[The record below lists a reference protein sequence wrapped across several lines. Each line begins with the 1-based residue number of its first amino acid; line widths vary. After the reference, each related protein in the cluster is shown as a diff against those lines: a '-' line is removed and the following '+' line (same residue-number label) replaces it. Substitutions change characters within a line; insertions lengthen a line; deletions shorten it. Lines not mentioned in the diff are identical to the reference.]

1 MRNIDV
7 SQIVYTPAEIGALST
22 DARREQLEAVK
33 RGFGLPFPLDYVA
46 ADLNPVSPGRLV
58 TITGRPGNG
67 KTHFMKWWARE
78 RAAQLAKLGETNRI
92 VVFITYEQH
101 IEELNMFDLS
111 AMTGVSIT
119 AMDRNECTPD
129 ELKMLDDADVERHK
143 LPLWSIGHSSQRRG
157 KRPKMTVDVL
167 EDALH
172 KIQDWDG
179 ENGYLIDSVFID
191 YLQRMPYTGETK
203 TVGISKNLDNIKDMA
218 LAVVAPVVLG
228 VQAKQAVDNYPE
240 GTQIPGISDGQW
252 TDNIRQTSDV
262 NIALARPAVYCKD
275 GDIFHKV
282 IVDGFLQM
290 LMVIWKQKLGKAN
303 IDHWITCD
311 PRYNKITGAKTTT
324 TDFKNY

>member
-22 DARREQLEAVK
+22 DARRERLEAAK
-33 RGFGLPFPLDYVA
+33 RGYGLPFPIDYVA
-46 ADLNPVSPGRLV
+46 ADLNPIAPGDLC

-67 KTHFMKWWARE
+67 KTHNMKWWARE
-78 RAAQLAKLGETNRI
+78 RAFQLAGMGETNRI
-92 VVFITYEQH
+92 VIYVTYEQH
-101 IEELNMFDLS
+101 IEDLNMFDLA
-111 AMTGVSIT
+111 AMTGISIT
-119 AMDRNECTPD
+119 TMARNECTPA

-172 KIQDWDG
+172 KIQTWDG
-179 ENGYLIDSVFID
+179 DEGFLIDSIFID
-191 YLQRMPYTGETK
+191 YLQRIPYTGESK
-203 TVGISKNLDNIKDMA
+203 NVGISNNLDQIKDMG
-218 LAVVAPVVLG
+218 LATVSPVVLG
-228 VQAKQAVDNYPE
+228 VQAKQAVDNYD
-240 GTQIPGISDGQW
+240 TQIPGISDGQW

-275 GDIFHKV
+275 GDIFYKTV
-282 IVDGFLQM
+282 VDGFTQM
-290 LMVIWKQKLGKAN
+290 LMVIWKQKLGVAN
-303 IDHWITCD
+303 KYHWITCD
-311 PRYNKITGAKTTT
+311 PRYNTITGAKTTT